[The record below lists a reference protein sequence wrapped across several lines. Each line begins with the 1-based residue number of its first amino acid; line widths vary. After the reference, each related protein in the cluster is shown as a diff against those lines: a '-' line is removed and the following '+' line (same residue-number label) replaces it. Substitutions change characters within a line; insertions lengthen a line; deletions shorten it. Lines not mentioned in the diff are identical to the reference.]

1 MRVLTVDDSRAIRSI
16 VGKNMVELGFGVE
29 EAENGEV
36 GLQKLFAGQFDLVI
50 LDVTMPVLDGPG
62 MLEQMRAK
70 SNKTPVLMLTSE
82 SSSSVVA
89 SVLKQGISDYIL
101 KPFQGDELKN
111 KVRKILKI
119 TENSAAQPTTR
130 TPVDILVV
138 DDIENVA
145 KKIRTMLP
153 ERLSM
158 EHALTSKAALALC
171 RERTF
176 KVALLDTDL
185 PETDN
190 LTFLKQI
197 RLLQPGCAV
206 FLMPVRNAK
215 NAEADAKTQGFDGV
229 VYKPFDP
236 EGIEVIVGRFAEAQ
250 EPVTYK
256 DNLITLAKFTG
267 KEDKIELYFT
277 KLMPIYEKAL
287 KEAAAA
293 CFDCVVIDLSAAPAR
308 ANRLP
313 KLVMD
318 FNERAGRVGL
328 SLKIAG
334 TQEIKQILNTFT
346 DTGEIPFFES
356 VEQALA

>member
-119 TENSAAQPTTR
+119 TESSAQPSTR
-130 TPVDILVV
+130 TPVDVLIV

-145 KKIRTMLP
+145 KRMRTMLP
-153 ERLSM
+153 ERLTM
-158 EHALTSKAALALC
+158 EHALTSKATLALC
-171 RERTF
+171 REKIF
-176 KVALLDTDL
+176 KVILVDTDL

-190 LTFLKQI
+190 ATLVKQI
-197 RLLQPGCAV
+197 RLLQPGCSL

-215 NAEADAKTQGFDGV
+215 NAEADAKAQGFDGIV
-229 VYKPFDP
+229 SKPFDP
-236 EGIEVIVGRFAEAQ
+236 EGVEVIVGKFAENQ
-250 EPVTYK
+250 EILSHKENV
-256 DNLITLAKFTG
+256 ITMAKFTS
-267 KEDKIELYFT
+267 KEDKLERYFT
-277 KLMPIYEKAL
+277 KMMPMYEKAV
-287 KEAAAA
+287 EDAAAA
-293 CFDCVVIDLSAAPAR
+293 CFDFVVLDMTAAPPR
-308 ANRLP
+308 PSRLP

-318 FNERAGRVGL
+318 FNERAVRVGL
-328 SLKIAG
+328 SLKITG

-346 DTGEIPFFES
+346 DTGSIPFFETI
-356 VEQALA
+356 EQALA